1 MSSKNSMKQKYK
13 IEFVDDIDINIDLCY
28 GLLENGKLIKSSK
41 LSKSEQIDRN
51 RRKNKKNFERVGK
64 DSEDR

>member
-13 IEFVDDIDINIDLCY
+13 IEFVDNIDIDMDLCY

-41 LSKSEQIDRN
+41 LSRSEQINRN
-51 RRKNKKNFERVGK
+51 RRKNKKNFERIRK
-64 DSEDR
+64 EYEDR

>member
-13 IEFVDDIDINIDLCY
+13 IEFVDDINIDMDLCY

-51 RRKNKKNFERVGK
+51 RRKNKKNFERVRK
-64 DSEDR
+64 DYEDR